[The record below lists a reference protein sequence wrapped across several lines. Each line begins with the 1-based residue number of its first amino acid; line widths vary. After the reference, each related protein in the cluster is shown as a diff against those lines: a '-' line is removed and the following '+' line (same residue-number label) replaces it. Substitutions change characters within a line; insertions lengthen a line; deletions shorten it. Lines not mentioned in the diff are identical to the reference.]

1 MKRVNYFY
9 LVIFM
14 LLMPFLSRAQDE
26 EKKEVK
32 VKMVKISDGKSIV
45 TDTTFI
51 TRGDAESEIKLYIDE
66 ITGHDSVDATKV
78 IKVEVFGESG
88 NASKENYKVMI
99 FSGEEEGKQV
109 FISSPNGKEKGFR
122 WIDAEGEEQEF
133 DFRMEEIEE
142 ITMNLEYQMKDL
154 EKHREQ
160 IEREVEVVKGP
171 DGFRW
176 KHLPPPPPPRPER
189 YEYKFF
195 GDRNESH
202 GMVSQEELR
211 EAGIKEQP
219 DKLMLDVLDIN
230 NQNGLVIL
238 RFMPATDKGKVKV
251 TVYNYFGDKVFSA
264 KPEMVGDVYQT
275 TIDLSAKQPGLYYIQ
290 LSRQNESVTK
300 RIKL

>member
-66 ITGHDSVDATKV
+66 ITGHDSVDETKV

-99 FSGEEEGKQV
+99 FSDEEEGKQV
-109 FISSPNGKEKGFR
+109 FVTSPNGKEKGFR

-202 GMVSQEELR
+202 GLVSQEELR